1 MSYLLSQK
9 NERNSLKIVS
19 KLGHECSNWKQISL
33 SQPYKMYSRQNI
45 LYEIT
50 KKKQKKIL
58 KKHQKNKLSKITLN
72 KTLL

>member
-9 NERNSLKIVS
+9 NEGNSLKIVS
-19 KLGHECSNWKQISL
+19 ELGHECSNWKQISL

-50 KKKQKKIL
+50 KKNKKKKNYQK
-58 KKHQKNKLSKITLN
+58 
-72 KTLL
+72 